1 MNIDQSD
8 KLSEQEYGDAVR
20 DLYSALAKRGGP
32 VSEEEVRHA
41 EFDLL
46 IAHKLGKSFSAEIGN
61 QLWIAQK
68 NLQKKMARS
77 VFDFLLRI
85 LSPARYAQRLQ
96 KITDEAVADFKC
108 LLTTEELQEL
118 FDVKEGET
126 NLILPIDPNRL
137 K

>member
-1 MNIDQSD
+1 
-8 KLSEQEYGDAVR
+8 
-20 DLYSALAKRGGP
+20 
-32 VSEEEVRHA
+32 
-41 EFDLL
+41 
-46 IAHKLGKSFSAEIGN
+46 
-61 QLWIAQK
+61 
-68 NLQKKMARS
+68 MARS